1 MTKKE
6 KDFLKFGIVSK
17 IFYPE
22 SSNFVPILD
31 DLHGVMN
38 RPDIP
43 VRICSDDHYCSFILP
58 HILHLY
64 IRYKNCLKIVDFRL
78 YFEKVK
84 FSNFEKNCMPT

>member
-31 DLHGVMN
+31 DLHE
-38 RPDIP
+38 
-43 VRICSDDHYCSFILP
+43 S
-58 HILHLY
+58 
-64 IRYKNCLKIVDFRL
+64 
-78 YFEKVK
+78 
-84 FSNFEKNCMPT
+84 